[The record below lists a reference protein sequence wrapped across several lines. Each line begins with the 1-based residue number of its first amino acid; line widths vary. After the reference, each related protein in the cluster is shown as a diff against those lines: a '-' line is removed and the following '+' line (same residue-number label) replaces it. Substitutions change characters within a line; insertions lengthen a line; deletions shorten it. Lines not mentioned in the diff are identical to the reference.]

1 MARIYYK
8 EEKLSGEPIKSD
20 LITIELFDFIFNNID
35 GNFFEFQ
42 NTVKSF
48 FAGLTKKGPTEFY
61 NAQLTRD
68 GIYYKTKGKTFF
80 LPSSIIFY
88 DEFDYNFPSEFYFIA
103 KIKDSLEL
111 RKCNGGKDV
120 EWFQIPE
127 LHKPV
132 DDLNILK
139 RVEKTLAELKELA
152 EINLNERINT
162 ELKKKELEEALR
174 SKKNILP
181 LSKSQK
187 EGYHELISL
196 CVSEESCKKAINEFL
211 ETLKAEYQETALL
224 DLICF
229 LEEEEFNFIMRM
241 DWCAEISDLES
252 LLYNNIASN
261 YNLKINLPKAA
272 NYSEEATVSFDN
284 VFQDYDQ
291 ALLEHSLQLGFI
303 DTQSDEYIA
312 ILHKIQDKERVE
324 QAVKKIGF
332 NYYDIKRN
340 K

>member
-1 MARIYYK
+1 MARIYYL

-20 LITIELFDFIFNNID
+20 FITIELFDFIFNNID
-35 GNFFEFQ
+35 GSFFEFQ

-68 GIYYKTKGKTFF
+68 GIYYKTNGKSFF

-103 KIKDSLEL
+103 RIGDSLEL

-132 DDLNILK
+132 DNLNILK

-152 EINLNERINT
+152 QSNLNERINA
-162 ELKKKELEEALR
+162 ELKKKELAKALR
-174 SKKNILP
+174 DDNKTVF
-181 LSKSQK
+181 LSESQK
-187 EGYHELISL
+187 EGYNELISL
-196 CVSEESCKKAINEFL
+196 CVSEESCKKEIAEFL
-211 ETLKAEYQETALL
+211 ETLKAEYAEIALL

-229 LEEEEFNFIMRM
+229 LEDKEFNFIMRM

-252 LLYNNIASN
+252 LLYQNIESN
-261 YNLKINLPKAA
+261 TNLKINLPKPE

-284 VFQDYDQ
+284 VLRDYDQ
-291 ALLEHSLQLGFI
+291 PLRENGLQLGFI

-312 ILHKIQDKERVE
+312 ILHKIEDKERVE
-324 QAVKKIGF
+324 QAVNKIGF
-332 NYYDIKRN
+332 DYYDIK
-340 K
+340 